1 MSWEKRFLSTTRGQI
16 IALLRRA
23 ERTVAELA
31 EALALTDNAVRVH
44 LASLER
50 DGLVER
56 RGVRRGV
63 GKPAYVYGLAAEA
76 ERLFPKA
83 YGLALGRLLAVLEER
98 YGAEEVEELLEE
110 AGRRAVEGRSRPDG
124 DPSARLAAAMAVV
137 EELGGVV
144 EVREGEEG
152 LRIEGQS
159 CPLGA
164 LVPEHP
170 RVCRLV
176 EALLSEVLG
185 VTVRERCERGDRPRC
200 AFDVA
205 LRGCGEPG

>member
-1 MSWEKRFLSTTRGQI
+1 MSWEKRFLTTTRGQI
-16 IALLRRA
+16 VALLRRA

-31 EALALTDNAVRVH
+31 EMLALTDNAVRVH

-56 RGVRRGV
+56 RGVRRGG

-83 YGLALGRLLAVLEER
+83 YGLALGRLLGVLEER
-98 YGAEEVEELLEE
+98 YGGDAVDELLEE
-110 AGRRAVEGRSRPDG
+110 AGRRAVEGRSLADG
-124 DPSARLAAAMAVV
+124 DPGARLAAALEVV
-137 EELGGVV
+137 EELGGVA

-152 LRIEGQS
+152 MRIEGQS

-164 LVPEHP
+164 VVSEHP

-176 EALLSEVLG
+176 DALLSEVLG
-185 VTVRERCERGDRPRC
+185 VAVRERCERGDRPRC
-200 AFDVA
+200 VFEVA
-205 LRGCGEPG
+205 PRGGGEPA